1 MMWFRERG
9 ICYPGRNELICRL
22 GKMPNNASWKSLC

>member
-1 MMWFRERG
+1 VVPGAMDFPD
-9 ICYPGRNELICRL
+9 PGRNELKCRL